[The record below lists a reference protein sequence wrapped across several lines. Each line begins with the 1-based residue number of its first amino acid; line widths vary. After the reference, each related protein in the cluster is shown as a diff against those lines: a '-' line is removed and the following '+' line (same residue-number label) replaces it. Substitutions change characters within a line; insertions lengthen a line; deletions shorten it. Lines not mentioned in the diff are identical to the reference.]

1 MTAERQRLIADALGR
16 KPGTVLEIDA
26 GYDFEVAIVDDEW
39 VFRFPRRSGVEEA
52 LELETLLLP
61 VLAPSLPVLVP
72 AFEYVSHDPFF
83 VGYRVIRGEP
93 LVGEDGEGV
102 RAFLDALHALDTERA
117 SSGG

>member
-61 VLAPSLPVLVP
+61 VLAPSLPVLV
-72 AFEYVSHDPFF
+72 AGRSCW
-83 VGYRVIRGEP
+83 VGRACEKFLETRRGCLTHSP
-93 LVGEDGEGV
+93 P
-102 RAFLDALHALDTERA
+102 
-117 SSGG
+117 S